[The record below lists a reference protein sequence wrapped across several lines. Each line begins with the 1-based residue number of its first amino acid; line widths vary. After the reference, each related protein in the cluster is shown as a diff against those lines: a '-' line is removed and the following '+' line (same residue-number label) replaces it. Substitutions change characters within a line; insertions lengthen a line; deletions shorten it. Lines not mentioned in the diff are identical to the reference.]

1 VSTIYLQSQKIHI
14 RLKLVFQRF
23 RPNAAGRDLSAP
35 ERRQTRSFLARDA
48 EGCSYEAVGPIFMR
62 NDAQGAAGET
72 VCATGR
78 RWRGNIFT
86 LQRSFFI
93 SIVFSLSRLEDFK
106 TSRLSDC
113 VRAAAPKTHEFHAFD
128 ATGEKRTHGA
138 GSAGPARA
146 PPELPFYISQ
156 SRDRSL

>member
-1 VSTIYLQSQKIHI
+1 VSTIYLQSQKIHM

-78 RWRGNIFT
+78 RSRGNIRFCNA
-86 LQRSFFI
+86 QFFF
-93 SIVFSLSRLEDFK
+93 SAVVFSL
-106 TSRLSDC
+106 
-113 VRAAAPKTHEFHAFD
+113 
-128 ATGEKRTHGA
+128 
-138 GSAGPARA
+138 
-146 PPELPFYISQ
+146 
-156 SRDRSL
+156 